1 MRVLQSVMGGFSTV
15 GLDKI
20 VYRWGEA
27 IYDDGIIFDYF
38 CKNYYEES
46 ECVQNIRNKGGIV
59 SYPDKRSRGLSK
71 RIEDYKRI
79 RMLNERNHYDVIHI
93 HSPRAYVL
101 LSSAIMAR
109 LAGIRKI
116 IMHSHSSSIDGNLSR
131 SAQSRRTFRI
141 ILHYLAKPLLP
152 LIGDYFCACS
162 DKAAD
167 WMFCGRARK
176 EARIIDNA
184 FSIKSFQFDET
195 QRRQMRKAKNL
206 DDSIVVGHVGRF
218 TYQKNHQFILAIA
231 EASKKRK
238 LNLRFE
244 LIGYGDSI
252 DVIKKEAQEKGLNNI
267 DFVGKSDEVCLWM
280 QAFDVF
286 ILPSRF
292 EGLPV
297 VGIEAQF
304 AGLPCIFSDQIDQKV
319 KISDAVV
326 FLPIRKTNVNQ
337 WCDNII
343 KLAQIDRKK
352 NSTSICYETCN
363 IKHTVQMLKKLY
375 NG

>member
-1 MRVLQSVMGGFSTV
+1 
-15 GLDKI
+15 
-20 VYRWGEA
+20 
-27 IYDDGIIFDYF
+27 
-38 CKNYYEES
+38 
-46 ECVQNIRNKGGIV
+46 
-59 SYPDKRSRGLSK
+59 
-71 RIEDYKRI
+71 
-79 RMLNERNHYDVIHI
+79 
-93 HSPRAYVL
+93 
-101 LSSAIMAR
+101 
-109 LAGIRKI
+109 
-116 IMHSHSSSIDGNLSR
+116 
-131 SAQSRRTFRI
+131 
-141 ILHYLAKPLLP
+141 
-152 LIGDYFCACS
+152 
-162 DKAAD
+162 
-167 WMFCGRARK
+167 
-176 EARIIDNA
+176 
-184 FSIKSFQFDET
+184 
-195 QRRQMRKAKNL
+195 MRKAKNL